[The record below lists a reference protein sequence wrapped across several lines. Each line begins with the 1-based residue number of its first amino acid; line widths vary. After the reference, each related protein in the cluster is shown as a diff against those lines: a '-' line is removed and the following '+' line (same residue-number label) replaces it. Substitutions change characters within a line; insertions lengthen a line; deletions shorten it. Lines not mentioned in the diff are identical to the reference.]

1 MVMWCCSSLIFL
13 AILCCVRPTNALPV
27 PVEPSGRALIDS
39 KTALCEWCD
48 CVSNRL
54 LNCDGTDL
62 RGLHFTSDFRWF
74 WRSLR
79 FNNAIGLRFEWFNC
93 VNMVHVSTMQVRSVV
108 RFSCALLRRTLN
120 LCGVAININVQ
131 CEAPGE
137 PVSEEHD
144 DIRPTTNSY
153 HGKNLFTSE
162 VVIDAS

>member
-1 MVMWCCSSLIFL
+1 MWCCSSLIFL

-93 VNMVHVSTMQVRSVV
+93 VNMVHVSTVQMRSSMRLCEQLVRILHQCDTT
-108 RFSCALLRRTLN
+108 FNTD
-120 LCGVAININVQ
+120 VA
-131 CEAPGE
+131 CEQSTP
-137 PVSEEHD
+137 S
-144 DIRPTTNSY
+144 I
-153 HGKNLFTSE
+153 HGKNSLTRCLLMRVS
-162 VVIDAS
+162 VL